1 MLEFLLWILS
11 TCPHS
16 EHNVP
21 PIQNASPQLVPV
33 RQVQVGDVSCRG
45 HDGFKTRRSM
55 LIWGWTWGNHWWW
68 PEKGSQ
74 KEKDVYQNW
83 HFWQFKKNNIFQ
95 HLKGA
100 FSFFN
105 CTDEQHDPGIRV
117 EAGDYSATQKGSGPF
132 AVEQLKEYALHT
144 SFTHTIL
151 TCFAT

>member
-83 HFWQFKKNNIFQ
+83 HFWQFKKKTTFFSISRELSRFSTAQMNNMILGSELKLGIIQ
-95 HLKGA
+95 QPKRDQGPLLLNNLRNMPYILHL
-100 FSFFN
+100 
-105 CTDEQHDPGIRV
+105 P
-117 EAGDYSATQKGSGPF
+117 TQF
-132 AVEQLKEYALHT
+132 
-144 SFTHTIL
+144 
-151 TCFAT
+151 